1 MNKEIRSGKYWIH
14 FGMNWKRVALGFS
27 IDRYALSIDI
37 GPFWFGLEW

>member
-1 MNKEIRSGKYWIH
+1 MNKEINSGKYWIH